1 MLLLY
6 LCSPISSI
14 VAILYLH
21 STMLLLYRL
30 KAAIRSKL
38 VANLHSTMLL
48 LYLHHA
54 RCIIDIVI
62 HLHSTMLLLYLVLR
76 YRPASAPCIYIPL
89 CFYFI
94 DRFCVLFADADQFTF
109 HYASTLSPA
118 VFQKALGERV
128 IYSPL
133 CFYFII
139 LCSFDR
145 DVF

>member
-1 MLLLY
+1 
-6 LCSPISSI
+6 
-14 VAILYLH
+14 
-21 STMLLLYRL
+21 MLLLYRL

-38 VANLHSTMLL
+38 VAN
-48 LYLHHA
+48 
-54 RCIIDIVI
+54 
-62 HLHSTMLLLYLVLR
+62 LHSTMLLLYLVLR

-128 IYSPL
+128 IYIPL

>member
-109 HYASTLSPA
+109 HYASTLSISG
-118 VFQKALGERV
+118 VSSFSRSAL
-128 IYSPL
+128 IYIPL
-133 CFYFII
+133 CFYF
-139 LCSFDR
+139 LSSR
-145 DVF
+145 VPESSW